1 MKLFQ
6 FTDPTGTPKT
16 TQRVG
21 LIDSGID
28 VSLATDFNPG
38 SCTINSIPVI
48 MSLAVLYCGLTI
60 KEAFK
65 GVTWN
70 AARSL
75 KRDTTHGIISKGYK
89 ADFIFWDINSID
101 EIPYW
106 FGVDRIDKIFK
117 DGIEVYSGNNI

>member
-1 MKLFQ
+1 
-6 FTDPTGTPKT
+6 
-16 TQRVG
+16 
-21 LIDSGID
+21 
-28 VSLATDFNPG
+28 
-38 SCTINSIPVI
+38 

-89 ADFIFWDINSID
+89 ADFIFGSMLPMPKCPSSNHFFISLDVATFIL
-101 EIPYW
+101 
-106 FGVDRIDKIFK
+106 F
-117 DGIEVYSGNNI
+117 